1 VCNTGGRAGVLYDSS
16 RPSQVNIREK
26 ANTTIVT
33 IVKGSPTAKQVEDE
47 FTRILSGTWRWTARK
62 IAENKFT
69 MRFSTMQLIK
79 DWGRFNPVKMRSVK
93 AKLQIDL
100 WNNSIGAKAVLQE
113 AWFRVRG
120 IPFDNRC
127 KEILAY
133 VGSLVGATSDVD
145 ELTLNRMDYVRIKI
159 AA

>member
-1 VCNTGGRAGVLYDSS
+1 
-16 RPSQVNIREK
+16 VNIKEK
-26 ANTTIVT
+26 ASTTIVT

-69 MRFSTMQLIK
+69 VRFSTVQLIK

-100 WNNSIGAKAVLQE
+100 WNNSIGAKALLQE
-113 AWFRVRG
+113 AWFSVRG
-120 IPFDNRC
+120 IPFDNIC
-127 KEILAY
+127 KETLAY